1 MNGSTS
7 SGRTAGWRRR
17 GAAVLLAA
25 GCALPGG
32 GAHAAA
38 VPWRAGDFD
47 YVADHKDL
55 KEVLRDFAAS
65 QGITTWISPEV
76 SGTVSGRFHE
86 PPQRFID
93 TLAGGFGIAW
103 YYDGSALRVWGANEV
118 KSATVNVSAASVA
131 DVRGAL
137 DRLGIVERRF
147 PVRYDDAARAVFV
160 SGPPGYVDLVADV
173 ARRVDDSA
181 RRRDATEIRVFPL
194 RYASAAD
201 RSTRIDGQ
209 NVRIAGVASL
219 LRGMYGEHGASGGDA
234 QTLPSNDFYRL
245 DSLGGAPSGARDGAS
260 PGGGAVGLPS
270 GSYAGSAAR
279 ATMQNPPLPPDM
291 RGASTARDAAA
302 GATDT
307 RRDGS
312 DPDAPIIQADPR
324 TNAIVIRDR
333 PNRMADYESVIR
345 KLDARPKLL
354 EIDATIIE
362 IQDGAL
368 QQLGVDWRL
377 HTGHVDFE
385 TGDGTRQQAGFDT
398 SLNPQGFGAAAAG
411 AAGAAA
417 LTPLGG
423 TLTAVLGDAG
433 RYLLARVSAL
443 EQNNLAKITS
453 SPKVATLDN
462 VEAVM
467 DHRQKFFV
475 RVSGY
480 QSADLYNLSAG
491 VSLRVLPTVVPD
503 APDGQI
509 RLDVHIEDGQITS
522 QTVDQI
528 PVITSS
534 EIITQAF
541 VRDGQSLLVAGYE
554 SDTDSQSVAGVPLLS
569 KIPLIGNLFKYRQN
583 QGTKFQRLFLV
594 TPHILS
600 P

>member
-1 MNGSTS
+1 MKGSTIS
-7 SGRTAGWRRR
+7 TRAAWRLSCMR
-17 GAAVLLAA
+17 VLLAI
-25 GCALPGG
+25 GCALFCC
-32 GAHAAA
+32 GARA
-38 VPWRAGDFD
+38 VPAPWRAGDFD

-76 SGTVSGRFHE
+76 TGTVSGHFHE
-86 PPQRFID
+86 APQKFLD
-93 TLAGGFGIAW
+93 TLSGGFGFAW

-118 KSATVNVSAASVA
+118 KSATLNVSTASVA

-137 DRLGIVERRF
+137 ERLGVVERRF
-147 PVRYDDAARAVFV
+147 PVRYDETARALFV
-160 SGPPGYVDLVADV
+160 SGPPGYVDLVTDV

-181 RRRDATEIRVFPL
+181 RRRDSTEIRVFPL
-194 RYASAAD
+194 RHASAAD

-209 NVRIAGVASL
+209 NVHIAGVASL
-219 LRGMYGEHGASGGDA
+219 LRGMYGEHGAAGNA
-234 QTLPSNDFYRL
+234 QALPNSDFYRL
-245 DSLGGAPSGARDGAS
+245 DSLGDTRAAAREGANSGSYGAT
-260 PGGGAVGLPS
+260 VGLP
-270 GSYAGSAAR
+270 GLFSATPAR
-279 ATMQNPPLPPDM
+279 ASVQNPPLPPEL
-291 RGASTARDAAA
+291 RGSSPDAHGA
-302 GATDT
+302 GVAGDVH
-307 RRDGS
+307 RDGS
-312 DPDAPIIQADPR
+312 DPDAPIIQADSR
-324 TNAIVIRDR
+324 TNSIVVRDR
-333 PNRMADYESVIR
+333 PDRMADYEAVIR

-377 HTGHVDFE
+377 HTSHVDLE

-398 SLNPQGFGAAAAG
+398 SLNPQGFGTG
-411 AAGAAA
+411 AATAAAA

-503 APDGQI
+503 SPDGQI

-534 EIITQAF
+534 EIVTQAF

-554 SDTDSQSVAGVPLLS
+554 SDTDSQSLTGVPLLS

>member
-1 MNGSTS
+1 MSGSTS
-7 SGRTAGWRRR
+7 SARPGAWRRR
-17 GAAVLLAA
+17 GAGMLLAA
-25 GCALPGG
+25 SCALSGG

-47 YVADHKDL
+47 YVADHKNL

-118 KSATVNVSAASVA
+118 KSATVYVSAASVA

-147 PVRYDDAARAVFV
+147 PVRYDNAARALFV

-219 LRGMYGEHGASGGDA
+219 LRGMYGEHGAAGGDA
-234 QTLPSNDFYRL
+234 QTLPSNDFYRV
-245 DSLGGAPSGARDGAS
+245 DSLGGTSAGARDGS
-260 PGGGAVGLPS
+260 GSGPGGGMVGLPT
-270 GSYAGSAAR
+270 GYPTGAAAR
-279 ATMQNPPLPPDM
+279 ATVQNPPLPPDM
-291 RGASTARDAAA
+291 RGASSTRDAAA
-302 GATDT
+302 PDA

-345 KLDARPKLL
+345 RLDARPKLL

-377 HTGHVDFE
+377 HTGRVDFE

-398 SLNPQGFGAAAAG
+398 SLNPQGFGT
-411 AAGAAA
+411 AA

-453 SPKVATLDN
+453 SPRVATLDN

-534 EIITQAF
+534 EIVTQAF

-554 SDTDSQSVAGVPLLS
+554 SDTDSQSLSGVPLLS

>member
-1 MNGSTS
+1 M
-7 SGRTAGWRRR
+7 A
-17 GAAVLLAA
+17 
-25 GCALPGG
+25 CALFGS
-32 GAHAAA
+32 GAHAAT

-55 KEVLRDFAAS
+55 KDVLRDFAAS
-65 QGITTWISPEV
+65 QGIATWISPEV
-76 SGTVSGRFHE
+76 SGTVRGRFHE
-86 PPQRFID
+86 PPQRFIE

-118 KSATVNVSAASVA
+118 KSATVNVTAASVA
-131 DVRGAL
+131 DVHGAL

-147 PVRYDDAARAVFV
+147 PVRYDEAARAVFV
-160 SGPPGYVDLVADV
+160 SGPPGYVDLVTDV

-181 RRRDATEIRVFPL
+181 RLRDATEIRVFPL

-201 RSTRIDGQ
+201 RATRIDGQ

-219 LRGMYGEHGASGGDA
+219 LRGMYGERGAAGGDA

-245 DSLGGAPSGARDGAS
+245 DSLGAAPSGTRDGTGAGPAGQS
-260 PGGGAVGLPS
+260 AVGLPG
-270 GSYAGSAAR
+270 GSYASAGSHAIVL
-279 ATMQNPPLPPDM
+279 NPPLPPDM
-291 RGASTARDAAA
+291 RGASSARDAVSSDA
-302 GATDT
+302 
-307 RRDGS
+307 RRDGG

-333 PNRMADYESVIR
+333 PNRMSDYESVIR

-398 SLNPQGFGAAAAG
+398 SLNPQGFGAA

-534 EIITQAF
+534 EIVTQAF

-554 SDTDSQSVAGVPLLS
+554 SDTDSQSLSGVPLLS
-569 KIPLIGNLFKYRQN
+569 KLPVIGNLFKYRQN